1 MHNEP
6 TSELSQK
13 IARERAELAAAVVP
27 VRLTAEA
34 IERRVNALRYFA
46 THPVSLAVA
55 AALVVIALSR
65 NRYGK
70 LLRNG
75 IVGWRFFRALK
86 R

>member
-1 MHNEP
+1 MPNEP

-55 AALVVIALSR
+55 AVLVIALSR

-75 IVGWRFFRALK
+75 LIGWRFFRALK

>member
-13 IARERAELAAAVVP
+13 IARERDELAAAVVP

-55 AALVVIALSR
+55 AALVIALSR

-75 IVGWRFFRALK
+75 LVGWQFFRVLK